1 MAFGQENL
9 QPFPPGEGVRDY
21 THASK
26 TFRAGGYDLAPR
38 TKFLFHVYFNLNT
51 NIPAVANLT
60 SGGKGSTIGLTV
72 KTAQLPGYTIDVAT
86 MNQYNRKRLV

>member
-1 MAFGQENL
+1 MAYFGQDSL
-9 QPFPPGEGVRDY
+9 QPFPPNQGLRDY

-26 TFRAGGYDLAPR
+26 TFRSSGYDLTPR
-38 TKFLFHVYFNLNT
+38 NKFLFYVYFNLNT

-60 SGGKGSTIGLTV
+60 SGGKSSTIGLLV

-86 MNQYNRKRLV
+86 LNQYNR